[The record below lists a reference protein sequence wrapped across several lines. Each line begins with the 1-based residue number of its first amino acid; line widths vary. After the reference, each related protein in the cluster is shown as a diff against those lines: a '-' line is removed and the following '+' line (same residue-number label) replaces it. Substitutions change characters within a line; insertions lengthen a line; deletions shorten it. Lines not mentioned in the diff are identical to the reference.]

1 MFNRTML
8 YRGVAAALLIS
19 ASTSLHAD
27 IFSISL
33 TGIVDL
39 GEEFN
44 PDNPYDY
51 NLSAG
56 DSISAVGTFT
66 AASDFLTAA
75 SSTGTFSSLSIDLNG
90 TIFTLGNASAT
101 PTVTFHN
108 GALFDF
114 NYTSTAI
121 PGFNSSGLYFDN
133 INDFDSMIG
142 TWTTAAVTPVP
153 EAKTYAMMMAGL
165 GLIGFMGMAR
175 KKSLQ
180 ATA

>member
-27 IFSISL
+27 IFSVSL
-33 TGIVDL
+33 TGVIDFEGVNAYGL
-39 GEEFN
+39 V
-44 PDNPYDY
+44 
-51 NLSAG
+51 AG
-56 DSISAVGTFT
+56 NSISAVGTFT

-75 SSTGTFSSLSIDLNG
+75 TSTGSFSSLSIDLNG
-90 TIFTLGNASAT
+90 TTFTLGGASAT
-101 PTVTFHN
+101 PTITFAN

-133 INDFDSMIG
+133 INSSDSMIG
-142 TWTTAAVTPVP
+142 TWTAAAVTPVP
-153 EAKTYAMMMAGL
+153 EAETYAMMLAGL
-165 GLIGFMGMAR
+165 GLVGFMGMAR
-175 KKSLQ
+175 KKSQQ